1 MKWSTHQAF
10 LRMPMQGLQQLLQLE
25 IPADSV
31 GLAQALEVAGW
42 FLCASPGGEG
52 KDMVTPTGC
61 QSTALKAFKKV
72 NSKSKFS

>member
-10 LRMPMQGLQQLLQLE
+10 LRTPMQGLQQLLQLE

-31 GLAQALEVAGW
+31 GLAQVLEVAGW

-52 KDMVTPTGC
+52 KDTVTPTGC
-61 QSTALKAFKKV
+61 QTTALKAFKLLQI
-72 NSKSKFS
+72 